1 VPNKCHK
8 ESFGDKDRTMRVAF
22 FRALA
27 ALAAE
32 ELSIMTP
39 VIAEGETRQ
48 SSSSVALLISG
59 EVPRILSCII
69 SSW

>member
-1 VPNKCHK
+1 
-8 ESFGDKDRTMRVAF
+8 MRVAF